1 MKAQLNDISGRIK
14 SFGSDLDTSSVT
26 ESVESIQWKLRD
38 LLSII
43 EEQQDILCQ
52 VVNDLY
58 AATTQK
64 D

>member
-43 EEQQDILCQ
+43 EEQQDILRQ
-52 VVNDLY
+52 VVNCLY